1 MVYSFRL
8 FEENNGIMENAIK
21 LPKGASI
28 YDVRKNGPPCHIQ
41 KSSDSVPFVCFLGTP
56 CPPPHCGRHIW
67 KPPNVE
73 TLDATFPFAGL
84 SPSDTNLTCKS
95 SPPRLWQLQSLQHKG
110 IYLPCLQPDK
120 HSLRS
125 NVESKWAGRLIH
137 ARRKSNWQTC
147 IMCFAERTNQVNNI
161 TRDQRKITFSCAFP
175 SS

>member
-1 MVYSFRL
+1 MPSNYQR
-8 FEENNGIMENAIK
+8 G
-21 LPKGASI
+21 LPYMTSGKMDPPVTYRNHLIVFLLSAFW
-28 YDVRKNGPPCHIQ
+28 GPPA
-41 KSSDSVPFVCFLGTP
+41 
-56 CPPPHCGRHIW
+56 PPHCGRHIW

-95 SPPRLWQLQSLQHKG
+95 SPPRLWQHIQSLQHKG